1 MVAPMFVA
9 ATQTIANLLEAFK
22 RSGKHTAV
30 VVDSKNIFLGLIT
43 LVDVLEAIVG
53 EMPTLEERLKPE
65 ARKRDDGSWLVDG
78 RFDHRKLLCLIGD
91 VTAEESNGAMKQT
104 VAGFVCSKIKKGAC
118 EGDVLGGSDGLRYEI
133 LDMDGDRID
142 KVLVTRAEVKP

>member
-1 MVAPMFVA
+1 V
-9 ATQTIANLLEAFK
+9 I
-22 RSGKHTAV
+22 
-30 VVDSKNIFLGLIT
+30 VDAKNIYLGLVT

-78 RFDHRKLLCLIGD
+78 RFDHRKLLDLIGD
-91 VTAEESNGAMKQT
+91 VEADESNGEMKQS
-104 VAGFVCSKIKKGAC
+104 VAGFISSRLRKGAC

-133 LDMDGDRID
+133 LDMDGERID
-142 KVLVTRAEVKP
+142 KILVTRVEGKQ